1 MRKFFY
7 LAVALLFCGSLFAQ
21 MVPFGEY
28 VLDEGYLEKVESVM
42 GIKDLGAV
50 QGLRAD
56 QVHSYSGEGEF
67 EDVTDGFR
75 IQFSSDRKGF
85 DHETFLAYAKALW
98 DKSVEAADDH
108 VLYASEGDFK
118 DQPATLDQCAKV
130 ILKREPRLR
139 YKWYYKHNNVL
150 REVELSELKCYQ
162 SGEQP
167 EVVFC
172 LVNLH
177 MGRKK

>member
-1 MRKFFY
+1 MRKLF
-7 LAVALLFCGSLFAQ
+7 LATVIAFVSCAAYAQ

-28 VLDEGYLEKVESVM
+28 VLDDNYLEKVENVM

-85 DHETFLAYAKALW
+85 QHETFLAYAKALW
-98 DKSVEAADDH
+98 DKCVEAADDH

-118 DQPATLDQCAKV
+118 DQKATLDQCAKV

-162 SGEQP
+162 SGDQP